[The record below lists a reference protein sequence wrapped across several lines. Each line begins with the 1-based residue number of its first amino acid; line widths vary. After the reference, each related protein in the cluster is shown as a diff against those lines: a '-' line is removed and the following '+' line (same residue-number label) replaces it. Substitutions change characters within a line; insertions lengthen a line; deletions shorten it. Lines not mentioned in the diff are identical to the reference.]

1 MQDPI
6 GPTSK
11 FQACRISP
19 ISSGL
24 AGKLSTCTKLKFQT
38 SNLKR
43 CQSGCKSLRPKLRW
57 TNMPSPM
64 DEWIHH
70 LYPEHVLFLEIKQS
84 DVHQMESRWRNF
96 LLLFCL
102 VLLTSWKATKTW
114 EAYYLPTWPCSKS
127 SVCILIHRYSI
138 IFIHIWYRHVFANVC
153 CQSLPAVGQVKI
165 HHPQVHRG
173 IHKSRARRSHTL
185 ESPNA
190 FSLIYVALSFTA
202 LWFPLQI
209 GQSFQFWFA
218 KCFEIFVLK
227 VQFSLHHAFRLQES
241 RDTNIACINCDNA
254 HRFYHFLQTI
264 DMLAEELFGFLTA
277 ERFLWNDSH
286 QQAT

>member
-1 MQDPI
+1 
-6 GPTSK
+6 
-11 FQACRISP
+11 
-19 ISSGL
+19 
-24 AGKLSTCTKLKFQT
+24 
-38 SNLKR
+38 
-43 CQSGCKSLRPKLRW
+43 
-57 TNMPSPM
+57 MPSPM

-84 DVHQMESRWRNF
+84 DVHQLESRWRNF

-114 EAYYLPTWPCSKS
+114 AAYYLPTWPCSKS

-185 ESPNA
+185 ESPNV
-190 FSLIYVALSFTA
+190 FSLIYVALSS
-202 LWFPLQI
+202 Q
-209 GQSFQFWFA
+209 
-218 KCFEIFVLK
+218 
-227 VQFSLHHAFRLQES
+227 
-241 RDTNIACINCDNA
+241 
-254 HRFYHFLQTI
+254 
-264 DMLAEELFGFLTA
+264 LFGFLCRLA
-277 ERFLWNDSH
+277 NLSNFDLQNVSKSSFWRWSFHCIMHFGSKSH
-286 QQAT
+286 ETQT